1 MLAGIARLTALGLC
15 RSFLPR
21 GFQRQNSFIFTLS
34 YPRRNLHLSKW
45 RAASENAIKTLGYDI
60 NIRHNPPQGFF
71 IREATFVDIEEITD
85 LWFKSFNDRR
95 YISSKFFDVA
105 MPESQATRDFLRDLL
120 SMSIRVGPSKLVTH
134 VVEDLSND
142 GKIVACGQFSPPQPD
157 GPVDLPFPQF
167 PKEWDP
173 EIADALWG
181 KKSDSRALLLGKQPH
196 WWGIFVLV
204 DTEYQRKGLAFPL
217 MDWACHQADA
227 TGTPM
232 YGIGTPMGYPYWKKH
247 FGFRERKMLD
257 FPVRPETY
265 GVYYMVSIVRPPR
278 VAGTSSIVQV

>member
-1 MLAGIARLTALGLC
+1 
-15 RSFLPR
+15 
-21 GFQRQNSFIFTLS
+21 
-34 YPRRNLHLSKW
+34 
-45 RAASENAIKTLGYDI
+45 
-60 NIRHNPPQGFF
+60 
-71 IREATFVDIEEITD
+71 
-85 LWFKSFNDRR
+85 
-95 YISSKFFDVA
+95 

-157 GPVDLPFPQF
+157 GPVDLPFPEF
-167 PKEWDP
+167 PKEWDL

-181 KKSDSRALLLGKQPH
+181 KKSDSRTLLLGKQPH

-217 MDWACHQADA
+217 MDWACRQADA

-278 VAGTSSIVQV
+278 VAGTSSILQV